1 MKNNKGFT
9 LIELLAVIM
18 VIGMLLV
25 ITSTS
30 VIKVTRQSRD
40 KIKESEFKSFLDAGK
55 EYLTDV
61 IESDGKVI
69 IKPLTSDGDDGEY
82 YGYNLLE
89 YVGTCESSTYCKKS
103 ADSSIITR
111 TIYFDSSL
119 MGKYIDLEKFNATA
133 SDNKCNL
140 KVNITVELN
149 KNGYYVLKDID
160 VVPRDGVNYR
170 TCVK

>member
-9 LIELLAVIM
+9 LVELLAVIM
-18 VIGMLLV
+18 VIGMILV
-25 ITSTS
+25 LTSTT

-40 KIKESEFKSFLDAGK
+40 KIKNSEFKAFLDAGK

-61 IESDGKVI
+61 IESDGKVT

-82 YGYNLLE
+82 YGYNFLE
-89 YVGTCESSTYCKKS
+89 YVGTCEASAYCKKS
-103 ADSSIITR
+103 DDSAIVTG

-119 MGKYIDLEKFNATA
+119 MGKYIDLEKFNAKA

-140 KVNITVELN
+140 KANITVELN
-149 KNGYYVLKDID
+149 KNGYYVLKDVD
-160 VVPRDGVNYR
+160 VVPRDGVDYK